1 MTFRTVAL
9 SLAAVL
15 AATAAFA
22 QADVIKARQEAMKA
36 TGGATAIV
44 GKMLKGE
51 EKFEL
56 AKAQAA
62 LTQYV
67 TVGEKGPSMFPAGSQ
82 NGDTAALPPVWTNKA
97 DFDAK
102 FAKFAAEAK
111 AAQGKI
117 KDEASF
123 KATMP
128 DVLKNCGGC
137 HETYRAKKS

>member
-1 MTFRTVAL
+1 MKTRIVFSCVA
-9 SLAAVL
+9 AL

-36 TGGATAIV
+36 TGGKTAIV

-56 AKAQAA
+56 AKAQDA

-67 TVGEKGPSMFPAGSQ
+67 MIGEKGPSMFPAGSQ

-97 DFDAK
+97 DFEAK
-102 FAKFAAEAK
+102 FAKLASEAK
-111 AAQGKI
+111 AAQTAV

-128 DVLKNCGGC
+128 ELLKNCGGC

>member
-1 MTFRTVAL
+1 MKFPAIAL
-9 SLAAVL
+9 SLVATV
-15 AATAAFA
+15 AATAALA

-36 TGGATAIV
+36 TGGKTAIV

-51 EKFEL
+51 EKFDL
-56 AKAQAA
+56 AKAQDA
-62 LTQYV
+62 LAQYV
-67 TVGEKGPSMFPAGSQ
+67 VIGEKGPSLFPAGSQ

-102 FAKFAAEAK
+102 FAKLGAEAK

-117 KDEASF
+117 KDEATF

-128 DVLKNCGGC
+128 DLLKNCGGC